1 MMALPPTRADA
12 AVGAASA
19 AKTFADKEGVAKLS
33 VGPCGSGFSRECP
46 RKSLISGSP
55 FAAEEGVAKLSVAP
69 LWERI
74 YPRMTP
80 QVIDLSQSIRG

>member
-1 MMALPPTRADA
+1 MPQ
-12 AVGAASA
+12 
-19 AKTFADKEGVAKLS
+19 VA
-33 VGPCGSGFSRECP
+33 
-46 RKSLISGSP
+46 

-80 QVIDLSQSIRG
+80 QVIDFSQSIRG